1 MRKILMSIKNTK
13 GFVAVE
19 TIIVMSGVLF
29 FFLLFISIVTYHVP
43 RIMLEKEVQWLA
55 QTAKIQGG
63 LTDKTSQPTNS
74 DVELFKDRLEEMGY
88 DRDSITITAKTIPSG
103 INAIGVTPINQTGSN
118 YIKRDSKE
126 YIEITVVIPS
136 DMNLFSSPLHFF
148 GLKTEEKNY
157 YVIKEV
163 VGSERW

>member
-1 MRKILMSIKNTK
+1 MNKRMMFLKNTK

-29 FFLLFISIVTYHVP
+29 FFILFISVVSYNIP
-43 RIMLEKEVQWLA
+43 RIMLEKEVQFLA

-63 LTDKTSQPTNS
+63 LTDKVSQPTNS
-74 DVELFKDRLEEMGY
+74 DIELFKDRLQRMGY
-88 DRDSITITAKTIPSG
+88 DRNSITITAKTIPS
-103 INAIGVTPINQTGSN
+103 NMSAIGVTPLNQNGSN

-126 YIEITVVIPS
+126 HIEITVVIPS
-136 DMNLFSSPLHFF
+136 DRSLFSSPLNFF
-148 GLKTEEKNY
+148 GLKQRAQNY
-157 YVIKEV
+157 YVIREV